1 VPDPEEDHVT
11 WLMNT
16 TNFFTGVAIT
26 AVALLLLFAG
36 PQLIL
41 IPSVQTQ
48 TVDLFQGEAFTV
60 GDIWERSLQLDE
72 GVNVNGTLAVTSAL
86 TGETSEVLLLVMDD
100 ENYQRWVALGSPTY
114 LLQKDVASGGSFSF
128 AVPRTGIYHLV
139 FDNASS
145 PVKKNVKMTVD
156 LQRQVVVTL
165 PDERLRYVAYGL
177 LAFGIL
183 ITAVGI
189 LRKTQVPWS

>member
-1 VPDPEEDHVT
+1 
-11 WLMNT
+11 MNT
-16 TNFFTGVAIT
+16 TNFFTGVAMIVV
-26 AVALLLLFAG
+26 AVLLLFAA

-60 GDIWERSLQLDE
+60 GDLWERSVQLDE

-86 TGETSEVLLLVMDD
+86 TGDASEVSMLVMDD
-100 ENYQRWVALGSPTY
+100 ANYQKWVAHGSPTY
-114 LLQKDVASGGSFSF
+114 VFQKDVTNGESFSF
-128 AVPRTGIYHLV
+128 TVPRTGIYHFI

-145 PVKKNVKMTVD
+145 PVKKNVTMTVD

-165 PDERLRYVAYGL
+165 PDERPRYVAYVL
-177 LAFGIL
+177 LVAGIA
-183 ITAVGI
+183 IMAVGI
-189 LRKTQVPWS
+189 LRKTQVPWA